1 MVIVKTIVE
10 TGAGALF
17 HETFKGVF
25 KMGEVRI
32 NLSNF
37 VVVGL
42 MAFIAVWLIN
52 KGLSAAGM
60 GQYTTSATGQ
70 SA

>member
-1 MVIVKTIVE
+1 MVILGGNVAENVVSAVIVE
-10 TGAGALF
+10 VCKPSLS
-17 HETFKGVF
+17 GVI

-42 MAFIAVWLIN
+42 MAFVAVWAIN
-52 KGLSAAGM
+52 KGLAAANL
-60 GQYTTSATGQ
+60 QKYQA
-70 SA
+70 

>member
-10 TGAGALF
+10 NAGGALV
-17 HETFKGVF
+17 HETLKGVW

-37 VVVGL
+37 VVIGL
-42 MAFIAVWLIN
+42 MAFLAVWLIN
-52 KGLSAAGM
+52 KGLVAAKLP
-60 GQYTTSATGQ
+60 QYTTSATGQ